1 MTELFNLPGLEGV
14 DRVLHPLILALPVF
28 VLATLV
34 AFLARLRRSSK
45 RKRAERQAQD
55 AVAQKSS
62 TRLMS
67 SQPAEPAP
75 ASSATAQNAAANA
88 VSHQTIVELPQPV
101 VPVSTAQ
108 SLAPRDATASHADL
122 ITTLQSQI
130 NDVMRVQ
137 PNKTLAPLFLE
148 MARHHKAVGDEQA
161 YLAALRSA
169 AGLGAQ
175 HGPRAAHAEARLQ
188 LAEAAFDAG
197 DLTGACEQWQMAR
210 DALRDDG
217 QKDAHAR
224 VEQRMRDN
232 GCPTD
237 WVLTDF

>member
-1 MTELFNLPGLEGV
+1 MTELFNLPGLDGV
-14 DRVLHPLILALPVF
+14 DKILHPLILALPIFVF
-28 VLATLV
+28 ATLI
-34 AFLARLRRSSK
+34 ALIARLRRSAKTK
-45 RKRAERQAQD
+45 RIARQTTEVA
-55 AVAQKSS
+55 AQKIV
-62 TRLMS
+62 TAV
-67 SQPAEPAP
+67 PAAALPRDMPNAV
-75 ASSATAQNAAANA
+75 QNAAANA
-88 VSHQTIVELPQPV
+88 VLRQTTVDEPRPNPLV
-101 VPVSTAQ
+101 
-108 SLAPRDATASHADL
+108 APTIAADP
-122 ITTLQSQI
+122 IAALQSQI
-130 NDVMRVQ
+130 DNVMKVQ
-137 PNKTLAPLFLE
+137 PNNTLAPLFLE
-148 MARHHKAVGDEQA
+148 MARHHKAVGDEAA

-188 LAEAAFDAG
+188 LAEAAFNAG